1 MKFTCMFATFLFLCL
16 GLGCTPSPPL
26 QEKQQEDLLEAERGF
41 DPLTQDQDRPIV
53 ITEPEE
59 GSEQVRMLQRDQKAL
74 GTQEIPIGPDEAGTI
89 KGYRVQ
95 IFLSDN
101 LREAARVMA
110 QARVEFTEEIY
121 LEYDAPYYKV
131 RVGDCQTEAEGQ
143 GLLKVAQDLGYRD
156 AWLVYT
162 IIAVPDEHIP

>member
-1 MKFTCMFATFLFLCL
+1 MKTICFFAAFLFLCL

-26 QEKQQEDLLEAERGF
+26 QEKQPEDLTEAERGF
-41 DPLTQDQDRPIV
+41 DPLAQDQERPIV
-53 ITEPEE
+53 IAEPEE
-59 GSEQVRMLQRDQKAL
+59 GSEQVRILQKDHKAL
-74 GTQEIPIGPDEAGTI
+74 GSQEIPIGPDESGII

-101 LREAARVMA
+101 LREAARIMA
-110 QARVEFTEEIY
+110 EARGEFEEEIY

-143 GLLKVAQDLGYRD
+143 GLLKVARDLGYRD

-162 IIAVPDEHIP
+162 VITVPDKRSP

>member
-1 MKFTCMFATFLFLCL
+1 MRFILLFGTLL
-16 GLGCTPSPPL
+16 LLALAPSCTPAPPV
-26 QEKQQEDLLEAERGF
+26 QEEQRVDLIEAERDF
-41 DPLTQDQDRPIV
+41 DPLAQDQDRPIV
-53 ITEPEE
+53 ITELEE
-59 GSEQVRMLQRDQKAL
+59 GSEQIRMLQKDQKAP
-74 GTQEIPIGPDEAGTI
+74 GSQEIPVGPDDAGMI

-101 LREAARVMA
+101 LREAARIMA
-110 QARVEFTEEIY
+110 EARGKFVEEIY

-143 GLLKVAQDLGYRD
+143 GLLKVAMSLGYRD

-162 IIAVPDEHIP
+162 VITMPDEHSP